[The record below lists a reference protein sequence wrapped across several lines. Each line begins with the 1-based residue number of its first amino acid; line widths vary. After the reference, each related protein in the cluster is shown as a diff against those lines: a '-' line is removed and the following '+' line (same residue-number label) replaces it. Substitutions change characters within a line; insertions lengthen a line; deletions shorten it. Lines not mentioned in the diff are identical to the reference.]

1 MIFWIQLF
9 VLGSLSHYLCYV
21 FGSSGCYGFARAF
34 QHLERKGKLRL
45 ARFSNTRDL
54 VPLIPIHG
62 MDGMGRSY
70 RHVGMHIRLLG
81 ISKISQYWLRQ
92 ALDVT
97 YPKDDSWWPLLQ
109 RSFWANFLVNLN
121 TFAGMKRTHHLSE
134 HQKRIRFTLEFRS
147 ALAQT
152 GWYKHI
158 FSSCHYL
165 AMLTLILTLF

>member
-1 MIFWIQLF
+1 MICLDV
-9 VLGSLSHYLCYV
+9 VLGSSSHVCHI

-62 MDGMGRSY
+62 MDRMGRSY

-121 TFAGMKRTHHLSE
+121 TFAGMKRTHHLCE

-152 GWYKHI
+152 GWYKYV

-165 AMLTLILTLF
+165 AMFTLTYNLF